1 MIMFMNYG
9 QPQIIGALAQAK
21 NYNEIQSVPVAAN
34 GSPTLFLLENDPVMY
49 MVSVVNGQK
58 TIQGYKF
65 EPLPTQQETT
75 EKRLNNLEA
84 IILDMRNLIEGMTKN
99 ESNLSNGEQEAN
111 SPANEQHK

>member
-1 MIMFMNYG
+1 MFMNYG

-21 NYNEIQSVPVAAN
+21 NYNAIQSVPVAAN

-99 ESNLSNGEQEAN
+99 ESNSSIVKQEAN
-111 SPANEQHK
+111 SPAPANERK